1 MRISDWSSGV
11 CSSDLALIAFALFES
26 AYYSEI
32 IRAGIQSISKGQL
45 SASYALGM
53 TYPQAMLLVILP
65 QAFRNMLPLFLTQGI
80 ILFQDTSLV
89 YVIALSDFFG
99 QTYGIGL
106 RNGDI
111 VETLLFVGVVYFLIC
126 YSSDRKSVV

>member
-65 QAFRNMLPLFLTQGI
+65 QAFRNMLPR
-80 ILFQDTSLV
+80 SEE
-89 YVIALSDFFG
+89 
-99 QTYGIGL
+99 
-106 RNGDI
+106 RR
-111 VETLLFVGVVYFLIC
+111 VGNECVSTCRARWSPYH
-126 YSSDRKSVV
+126 KKKNKH